1 MPLVKI
7 DMIRGVRTP
16 EEIKKVA
23 DVVQEVMLATF
34 NAPPRDRYQVCFFS
48 SLAFSLFPLLK
59 FRYIGVFKYCLSV
72 LFPSLWWRGIGVLRG
87 LGGTF
92 FFFFF

>member
-23 DVVQEVMLATF
+23 DVAQEVMLATF
-34 NAPPRDRYQVCFFS
+34 NAPPRDRYQVCRVSFS
-48 SLAFSLFPLLK
+48 SFAFSLSPLLK
-59 FRYIGVFKYCLSV
+59 FRYIGIWN
-72 LFPSLWWRGIGVLRG
+72 LFVGSFSSLWWRGIGV
-87 LGGTF
+87 
-92 FFFFF
+92 